1 MLYKESWV
9 HIADSTNIRWIKIF
23 HLYKGFYRKVTS
35 QSYFVKGSAR
45 VVESPRME
53 YKGFKYKFNI
63 KGDISRL
70 LIVRS
75 KKCSIHMD
83 GSITSINH
91 NSGITIKKK
100 SSPRSKFL
108 YGPVSVNLRRKKFTS
123 LYSYVI

>member
-1 MLYKESWV
+1 
-9 HIADSTNIRWIKIF
+9 
-23 HLYKGFYRKVTS
+23 
-35 QSYFVKGSAR
+35 
-45 VVESPRME
+45 ME

-75 KKCSIHMD
+75 KKCSIHLD
-83 GSITSINH
+83 GSLTSINH

-100 SSPRSKFL
+100 SSARSKFL